1 MAKKKRKILLDAD
14 VVIHFVN
21 GENFI
26 LLPTLFKE
34 EKVIL
39 DKVCNELRKRRDLR
53 QFYDNVV
60 AFGLIKEITFD
71 GDLDIIKEYARLKK
85 KYGDGESACMAYC
98 KYNKDILASS
108 NLSDI
113 KEYCEE
119 NGIEYITTMGFLY
132 EAYQTDKLTGEECDE
147 FISKVLASGS
157 KLPVKNMNE
166 YLDNL

>member
-21 GENFI
+21 GGNFI

-39 DKVCNELRKRRDLR
+39 NKVCNELRKRRDLR

-71 GDLDIIKEYARLKK
+71 GDMEIIKEYARLKK

-119 NGIEYITTMGFLY
+119 NDIEYITTMGFLY
-132 EAYQTDKLTGEECDE
+132 EAYQTKVLTEKECDT
-147 FISKVLASGS
+147 FIANVLAAGS
-157 KLPVKNMNE
+157 KLPVKTMKE
-166 YLDNL
+166 YLDKL

>member
-21 GENFI
+21 GGNFI

-39 DKVCNELRKRRDLR
+39 DKVCNELLKRRDLR

-60 AFGLIKEITFD
+60 AYGLIKEITFD
-71 GDLDIIKEYARLKK
+71 GDMEIIKEYARLKK
-85 KYGDGESACMAYC
+85 KFGDGESACMAYC

-119 NGIEYITTMGFLY
+119 NDIEYITTMGFLY
-132 EAYQTDKLTGEECDE
+132 EAYQTKVLTEKECDT
-147 FISKVLASGS
+147 FIANVLNSGS
-157 KLPVKNMNE
+157 KLPFKTMRA
-166 YLDNL
+166 YLDIL

>member
-26 LLPTLFKE
+26 LLPSLFEE

-39 DKVCNELRKRRDLR
+39 DKVCNELRKRRDLQ
-53 QFYDNVV
+53 QFYDNVI
-60 AFGLIKEITFD
+60 AFGFIKEITFD
-71 GDLDIIKEYARLKK
+71 GDLEIIKEYARLKK

-119 NGIEYITTMGFLY
+119 NDIEYITTMGFLC
-132 EAYQTDKLTGEECDE
+132 EAYQKDKLTEKECDE

-157 KLPVKNMNE
+157 KLPVKTMKE